1 MKKFWILP
9 LALLAFSCG
18 SGVSEA
24 ELEAQMEAELDAIVD
39 QALEEIEATVDSAV
53 NEMEMRDADLCG
65 RPSPA
70 HQVEP

>member
-1 MKKFWILP
+1 MLC
-9 LALLAFSCG
+9 LLFLGG

-53 NEMEMRDADLCG
+53 NEMEIRQIHLMCNFRNDG
-65 RPSPA
+65 
-70 HQVEP
+70 

>member
-18 SGVSEA
+18 GGVSEA

-39 QALEEIEATVDSAV
+39 QALEEIEAKLT
-53 NEMEMRDADLCG
+53 LL
-65 RPSPA
+65 
-70 HQVEP
+70 

>member
-24 ELEAQMEAELDAIVD
+24 ELEVWNGEITRSFPIWDPMGSL
-39 QALEEIEATVDSAV
+39 AL
-53 NEMEMRDADLCG
+53 
-65 RPSPA
+65 
-70 HQVEP
+70 